1 MESDMNEKKKNGNS
15 IAAGFFLLLFL
26 TAADQLTK
34 YLAASTLKGT
44 SGISLIP
51 HVFELFYLENRGAAF
66 GIFANRQWFFIMIA
80 LVILAVAVYIYI
92 LLPQDRYYH
101 PLRLCA
107 LLVGAGAIGNMIDRI
122 VHHYVIDFLYFSL
135 IDFPVF
141 NVADCY
147 VVIGA
152 VLLILLLFTKYRSDH
167 FEFLDPRKD

>member
-1 MESDMNEKKKNGNS
+1 MKSKKLS
-15 IAAGFFLLLFL
+15 PLAVYLVCAAALVLLF
-26 TAADQLTK
+26 AADQYTK
-34 YLAASTLKGT
+34 SLAVQYLKNQPS
-44 SGISLIP
+44 IELIP
-51 HVFELFYLENRGAAF
+51 GVLELFYLENRGAAF

-80 LVILAVAVYIYI
+80 LVILAVAIYIYI

>member
-15 IAAGFFLLLFL
+15 IAAGFFLLLLL

-80 LVILAVAVYIYI
+80 LVILAVAIYIYI

-141 NVADCY
+141 NLADVY
-147 VVIGA
+147 VVVSGIF
-152 VLLILLLFTKYRSDH
+152 LILFVCTKYRDDD
-167 FEFLDPRKD
+167 FAFLNIKQ

>member
-1 MESDMNEKKKNGNS
+1 MESDMNEKKKNGDP
-15 IAAGFFLLLFL
+15 IAAGLFLLLLL

-34 YLAASTLKGT
+34 YLASSTLKGT
-44 SGISLIP
+44 CGISLIP

-66 GIFANRQWFFIMIA
+66 GIFTNRQWIFIMIA
-80 LVILAVAVYIYI
+80 LVILAVAIYIYV
-92 LLPQDRYYH
+92 LLPQGRYYH

-107 LLVGAGAIGNMIDRI
+107 LLVAAGAVGNMIDRI

-167 FEFLDPRKD
+167 FEFLDPRRD